1 MVESR
6 CVRLKGYEPVE
17 PEDLGGGE
25 AAVGVAGRG
34 ALADQQQQELQE
46 RLQQQML
53 VELEGAPGGAAA
65 AHGALAAGAA
75 AAVALGDG
83 GKRNGGGLG
92 REVEQVLSGEQ
103 GVEGAL
109 EECAFYDCHA
119 AHSADAGLAAL
130 AAPAAAEEDVEMAE
144 VGEVEGVKEQY
155 GVSEAL
161 EDAVMGDVADPVAG
175 RLGGLGFSD
184 AEIGSAGDAAVRDP
198 LQLQAS
204 DWIVVEGPTST
215 GREGVG
221 DVGTA
226 GQATAAG
233 LAVAGGPGQHGVEAD
248 GEQLGS
254 RKEQQQWHA
263 RQPGRGVA
271 SLLRL
276 G

>member
-17 PEDLGGGE
+17 PEDLEGG
-25 AAVGVAGRG
+25 AAVVAGRG
-34 ALADQQQQELQE
+34 ALVDQQQQDLQE

-65 AHGALAAGAA
+65 ASHVALAAGAA

-83 GKRNGGGLG
+83 GQRNEGGLG
-92 REVEQVLSGEQ
+92 REVEQLRSAEQ
-103 GVEGAL
+103 GVEAAL

-119 AHSADAGLAAL
+119 AHFAGVAVIPAS
-130 AAPAAAEEDVEMAE
+130 AAAAGDEEMAE
-144 VGEVEGVKEQY
+144 VGEVEGVKELH
-155 GVSEAL
+155 GMSEAL
-161 EDAVMGDVADPVAG
+161 EDAVMGDVADPVTG
-175 RLGGLGFSD
+175 RLGGLAFGD
-184 AEIGSAGDAAVRDP
+184 AEIGSAGDAAVGDP

-204 DWIVVEGPTST
+204 DWIVVEGPNST

-221 DVGTA
+221 DVGRA
-226 GQATAAG
+226 GQATAG
-233 LAVAGGPGQHGVEAD
+233 LAMAGGGGEHVFEED

-254 RKEQQQWHA
+254 REEQQHQQRA
-263 RQPGRGVA
+263 RQAGRGVA

-276 G
+276 A